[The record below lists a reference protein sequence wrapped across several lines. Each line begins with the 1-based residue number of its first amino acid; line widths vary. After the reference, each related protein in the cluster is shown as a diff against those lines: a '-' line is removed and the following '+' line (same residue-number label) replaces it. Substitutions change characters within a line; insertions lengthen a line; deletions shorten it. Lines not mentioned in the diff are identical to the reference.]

1 MTFKYTCLIFLLFP
15 TFLFSQVKNLVFEGG
30 GIRGIAYAGAIE
42 ELENQNVLKNIE
54 RVAGTSAGAL
64 VATLLAVGYSPN
76 EIKQIISETNLKK
89 FADGQFIFI
98 GGSRRMIK
106 KYGWYKGEKFR
117 KWIGEIIESK
127 TGKPDLTFKDLHK
140 LKLNNKKELY
150 ITATNLSKQT
160 KVFFSYETYP
170 EMEIRNAVRISMSIP
185 MYFTAVRIDKD
196 GNITNDKNADV
207 FVDGGIIANYPI
219 QIFDELKY
227 ATTKNKEAEIVN
239 FETLG
244 LRLDSKEQIEYDNAQ
259 NGLAPYEIS
268 DFKTYTES
276 FYNIIIENL
285 NRQNL
290 TEDDWKRTISINTLG
305 IGPKIK
311 RLSKEEKLN
320 LMNSGK
326 QAVKAYFEK
335 IN

>member
-1 MTFKYTCLIFLLFP
+1 M
-15 TFLFSQVKNLVFEGG
+15 KNLVFEGG

-42 ELENQNVLKNIE
+42 ELQNQNVLGNIE
-54 RVAGTSAGAL
+54 RVAGTSVGAL
-64 VATLLAVGYSPN
+64 VATLLAVDYTPN
-76 EIKQIISETNLKK
+76 EIKQIISETNFKK

-98 GGSRRMIK
+98 GGTRRMIT

-117 KWIGEIIESK
+117 KWIGEIIEIK
-127 TGKPDLTFKDLHK
+127 TGKPDLTFKELHE
-140 LKLNNKKELY
+140 LKSNNKKELY

-160 KVFFSYETYP
+160 KVLFSYETYP
-170 EMEIRNAVRISMSIP
+170 DMEIRNAVRISMSIP
-185 MYFTAVRIDKD
+185 MYFTAMRIDKD
-196 GNITNDKNADV
+196 GNITKDKNADV

-227 ATTKNKEAEIVN
+227 TTTVNKDTNFVN

-244 LRLDSKEQIEYDNAQ
+244 LRLDRKEQIEYDNTK

-290 TEDDWKRTISINTLG
+290 TEDDWKRTISINTLE

-311 RLSKEEKLN
+311 RLSKEEKLK
-320 LMNSGK
+320 LMNSGS
-326 QAVKAYFEK
+326 QAVKTYFQK